1 MQIQSLPILKNCL
14 SGQVSVS
21 VRQGR
26 RVVVQFHRNIS
37 KQKKIPYVLY
47 LILTFLNKSPNKTR
61 TTPANAAG
69 YSQIVCQ
76 S

>member
-1 MQIQSLPILKNCL
+1 MQIQSLPIIKKLPVRAGKRQRQA
-14 SGQVSVS
+14 GQA
-21 VRQGR
+21 GR
-26 RVVVQFHRNIS
+26 RAIS
-37 KQKKIPYVLY
+37 SEYLEEKKIAYVLY
-47 LILTFLNKSPNKTR
+47 LILTFLKKSPNKTR